1 MKAQGKKAQNLE
13 QKIDRI
19 LGGFMAKTRLGQSN
33 APSTP
38 IPRSTCGWARVLRGH
53 RFESGRSTFGRD
65 ARMPQSG
72 VVKLAVY
79 APFVRTA
86 MGKVRS
92 LAEDPGSPPN
102 THPRHV
108 HDMSH

>member
-1 MKAQGKKAQNLE
+1 
-13 QKIDRI
+13 
-19 LGGFMAKTRLGQSN
+19 
-33 APSTP
+33 
-38 IPRSTCGWARVLRGH
+38 
-53 RFESGRSTFGRD
+53 
-65 ARMPQSG
+65 MPQSG